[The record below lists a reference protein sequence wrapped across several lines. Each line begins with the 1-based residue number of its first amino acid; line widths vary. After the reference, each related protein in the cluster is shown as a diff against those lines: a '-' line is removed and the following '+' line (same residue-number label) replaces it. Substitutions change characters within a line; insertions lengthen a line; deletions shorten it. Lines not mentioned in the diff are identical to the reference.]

1 MSADFAFS
9 ETSEPRTRQ
18 VRSRQAG
25 GHDLLEGAR
34 QVGVGAS
41 EEGPQAHAELEM
53 KIKVGDNS
61 LSDALLTIIHWPGWT
76 LAEVRLVKAMVDTLQ
91 AHVFGVETVGQTLF
105 KGDSS
110 SRHSCSASQSPGIPG
125 CLRQP
130 EASRDLR
137 RGALQSSKQSTT
149 AARTRQ
155 VESHK
160 PTFLGIPGR
169 FSPH

>member
-1 MSADFAFS
+1 M
-9 ETSEPRTRQ
+9 
-18 VRSRQAG
+18 RSRQAG

-110 SRHSCSASQSPGIPG
+110 PLMLSIAVSGHSRMPPPTRGFSGLAKG
-125 CLRQP
+125 CP
-130 EASRDLR
+130 AEFEAEHYR
-137 RGALQSSKQSTT
+137 RKDEA
-149 AARTRQ
+149 
-155 VESHK
+155 
-160 PTFLGIPGR
+160 GR
-169 FSPH
+169 VA